1 MKEILTNL
9 KIPNTIEVYGKI
21 SAQNATLTFDKEPSG
36 QIDSAILRIQ
46 IESKITVNGIQI
58 DFNSN
63 ISHTLTK
70 EELDNLMIKF
80 NK

>member
-9 KIPNTIEVYGKI
+9 KIPTTIEVDGKI
-21 SAQNATLTFDKEPSG
+21 TVQNATLTFDKEISE
-36 QIDSAILRIQ
+36 QIDSAILRIY
-46 IESKITVNGIQI
+46 IESKTTVNGIQI
-58 DFNSN
+58 DFSSR